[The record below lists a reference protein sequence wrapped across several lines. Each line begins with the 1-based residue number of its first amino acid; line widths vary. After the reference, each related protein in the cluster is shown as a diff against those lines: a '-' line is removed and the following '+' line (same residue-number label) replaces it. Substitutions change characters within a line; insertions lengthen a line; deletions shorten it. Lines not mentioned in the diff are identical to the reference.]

1 MTRNTPPFELPRPAS
16 AVQALIAAN
25 IAVMLASAMVGPHVF
40 GDSLANFLGL
50 SWDGLFDGYGLGLV
64 RLVTYQFTH
73 GGLTH
78 LVFNMIV
85 LYFFSRL
92 VLSDTGDRGLVHLYL
107 VGGLLGGICQLLLGA
122 AAGLSDQMLVLGA
135 SGAVYAIM
143 VYGACLAPRT
153 TVLLFFVFPIEL
165 RWLVIFLVL
174 AGVYASFQTLH
185 GAVVGTADAAHLGGA
200 LWGYIAFHRMRGY
213 YLGLGHGGKPIWPAL
228 ARFRAERAA
237 RSRAATQAELDA
249 LLDKVHKQGM
259 GSLTD
264 AERRALEKAS
274 RELHSKGR

>member
-1 MTRNTPPFELPRPAS
+1 MARNLPAFDLPRPAS

-40 GDSLANFLGL
+40 GGSLADFLGL
-50 SWDGLFDGYGLGLV
+50 SWDGLFGGYGLGVV

-73 GGLTH
+73 GGLMH

-92 VLSDTGDRGLVHLYL
+92 VLSDTGDRGLVHLYI
-107 VGGLLGGICQLLLGA
+107 VGGLLGGVCQLLLGA

-143 VYGACLAPRT
+143 VYGACLAPRQ

-185 GAVVGTADAAHLGGA
+185 GVAGGTADAAHLGGA
-200 LWGYIAFHRMRGY
+200 LWGFLAFRRMRGY
-213 YLGLGHGGKPIWPAL
+213 YLGLGHRGAPLWPWL
-228 ARFRAERAA
+228 ARFRAARVAQNRAA
-237 RSRAATQAELDA
+237 LQAELDR
-249 LLDKVHKQGM
+249 LLEKVHQQGM
-259 GSLTD
+259 GSLTSD
-264 AERRALEKAS
+264 ERRSLERAS
-274 RELHSKGR
+274 RDLHSKGR